1 MWNTVVER
9 QQIYRINIYH
19 SWQAAHRI
27 EDTNMSMDKDFEK
40 SLKELNDAFTT
51 SPHYVVK
58 EQQYFHAYVA
68 LFDHLRNTKCTF
80 VEIGILGGG
89 SLFMWR
95 NWLGPDARIVG
106 IDLNPEV
113 KKWQEYGFEIY
124 VGDQGDPAFVQ
135 NTLEKIGGFDALLDD
150 GGHQSFQQVSTLL
163 GALKSAD
170 RNCVI
175 AIEDTSAS
183 FMKDFSKH
191 GSRSFLEYAKSLTD
205 VLVSRSF
212 EMYPRR
218 FRKLKNHELT
228 DLYGKLQSIEF
239 FSGIVGFNLTEAT
252 VPVPQVIQNMDT
264 APITDFR
271 YEGMNSLQVT
281 WPLIFKHKNVRI
293 RGGKTFKNKLVSIA
307 RRVLKR

>member
-1 MWNTVVER
+1 
-9 QQIYRINIYH
+9 
-19 SWQAAHRI
+19 
-27 EDTNMSMDKDFEK
+27 MSMDRDFEK
-40 SLKELNDAFTT
+40 SLKQLTDAFTT

-58 EQQYFHAYVA
+58 ESQYFHANVA

-113 KKWQEYGFEIY
+113 KKWEEYGFEIY

-163 GALKSAD
+163 GAVKSAN

-218 FRKLKNHELT
+218 FRKLKNYELT

-239 FSGIVGFNLTEAT
+239 FSGIVGLKLAEAT
-252 VPVPQVIQNMDT
+252 VPVPQVTQNMET

-271 YEGMNSLQVT
+271 YEGMNSLRVT

-293 RGGKTFKNKLVSIA
+293 RGGKTPKNKLVSIA
-307 RRVLKR
+307 RRILKW